1 MNILKFNFKPTVF
14 TIKGKDHKIKSHYVD
29 LILSFI
35 VNRMISTTDL
45 QNGYVEIP
53 SKTFRLLYDNYWVY
67 TGYLIEKG
75 IIERKPY
82 SVTNHTCYGYRFCYQ
97 FIRNLQIT
105 EVVLNDPSDRK
116 TDCKEIP
123 IKDQAFVDYRII
135 QRLKS
140 DFLSAEIDTTNID
153 RVRIENTAYVDAKKY
168 FYNVI
173 HLFKWKAGNE
183 HICFEWK
190 SNRLY
195 NNFTFLSSHYR
206 LSNVKLNNESIVE
219 FDISSSFPLMLA
231 VYCIKVNPDIVN
243 DIDFKEYCTSI
254 KQKSFYDDLT
264 DSLNITKDC
273 DSRKVKLDKNENEI
287 AHRPFTKDIV
297 KRLFQ
302 IFING
307 NTNRVPFIEGYS
319 NSFIKE
325 QFALKY
331 PSIYEI
337 IEGVK
342 SNNELI
348 YYRLS
353 KIESEFIFEI
363 VQDLYRVPE
372 IKILT
377 CHDALYLP
385 INYKEIGEVVWNSH
399 MESLLNNLPDSIV
412 RTEFDST
419 IMEDFGMYED
429 EEIYVEKRKDFYYSQ
444 NVDLEDEDEDNEDE
458 DDFDWFYN

>member
-14 TIKGKDHKIKSHYVD
+14 TIKGKDHKIKSQYVD

-45 QNGYVEIP
+45 QNSYVEIP
-53 SKTFRLLYDNYWVY
+53 SQTFRLLYDRYWVY

-82 SVTNHTCYGYRFCYQ
+82 SVQNHNCYGYRFCYQ

-123 IKDQAFVDYRII
+123 NKDQAFVDYRII

-140 DFLSAEIDTTNID
+140 DFQSAEIDITNID

-219 FDISSSFPLMLA
+219 YDISSSFPLMLA

-273 DSRKVKLDKNENEI
+273 DTRKVKLDKNGNVI

-307 NTNRVPFIEGYS
+307 STNRAPFIDGYS

-331 PSIYEI
+331 SCIYEI

-363 VQDLYRVPE
+363 VQDLYNNVPGV
-372 IKILT
+372 KILT
-377 CHDALYLP
+377 CHDAIYLP
-385 INYKEIGEVVWNSH
+385 ISYKEIGEEVWNSH

-444 NVDLEDEDEDNEDE
+444 NVDLEDEDNEDE